1 MNNCC
6 LHICSWPSRGFPDGS
21 VVKNPLAMQETWVW
35 KIPCRRKW
43 QPTPVILPGKIPW
56 TEEPSGQR
64 SMGSQRVRHN
74 LATEN
79 NKMRG
84 SSFL

>member
-1 MNNCC
+1 MLAFGLPWWLSGKESTCQC
-6 LHICSWPSRGFPDGS
+6 KRLGF
-21 VVKNPLAMQETWVW
+21 NPWIRKITW
-35 KIPCRRKW
+35 RRKR

-79 NKMRG
+79 KML
-84 SSFL
+84 FLGLWKT